1 MSSSKACVFCADAD
15 HKAMAK
21 HLPYIIRYA
30 TERDAHQLW
39 QLMRELAIFER
50 YIDRFH
56 VTEEMVRKQGFHKEH
71 PDFHALVAE
80 NIHTKALGAMV
91 VYYFIPFTAIAKPT
105 LFIKEFYVSE
115 SLRGQGLGKS
125 LFYAVKQEAHAAGCG
140 NIQWKVAPWNKA
152 AIRFYEREGA
162 TPNNQWVEF
171 GINL

>member
-1 MSSSKACVFCADAD
+1 MSE
-15 HKAMAK
+15 
-21 HLPYIIRYA
+21 HLPYIIRHA
-30 TERDAHQLW
+30 TDRDTRQLW
-39 QLMRELAIFER
+39 QLMRELAVFER

-80 NIHTKALGAMV
+80 NIHTKELGAMV
-91 VYYFIPFTAIAKPT
+91 VYYFIPFTAIAQPT

-115 SLRGQGLGKS
+115 SLRGKGVGKS
-125 LFYAVKQEAHAAGCG
+125 ILDAVKQEARAANCG
-140 NIQWKVAPWNKA
+140 HIQWKVAPWNTK

-162 TPNNQWVEF
+162 TQNNEWLEF